1 MGNKKKYSSITE
13 LRECLEK
20 GIDIKVGDTFKA
32 TDIGGKAVFE
42 IADVRK
48 KYIYVIRKYVLND
61 EFDKGHY
68 ELDEFL
74 DGEYY
79 SSLPQEL
86 TDLIVERDGHKIFV
100 PREKEIFGEN
110 VYSAKEKGKQWEIF
124 KTTKGRIR
132 TQDDKYGIARWY
144 WESSP
149 YVSYSTYFCY
159 VTTAGAAYGNYASN
173 AHGVLPCFRIV
184 ASAT

>member
-61 EFDKGHY
+61 EFNKDHY

-79 SSLPQEL
+79 NSLPQEL
-86 TDLIVERDGHKIFV
+86 TDLIVERDGRKIFV

-110 VYSAKEKGKQWEIF
+110 IYSAEEKGKQWEIF

-132 TQDDKYGIARWY
+132 TQDDKYGIARRY

-149 YVSYSTYFCY
+149 NVSYSSSFCY
-159 VTTAGAAYGNYASN
+159 VTIAGAADGNVAST
-173 AHGVLPCFRIV
+173 AYGVLPCFRIV